1 MGKRGANTE
10 GYIKEIMREIEDC
23 DMRNFKWTDMQ
34 VLMVINSLDS
44 SDEDE
49 SQLAEKLTEAYNSAT
64 LNKEILEMSQIRE
77 MIADFRAEKRERRQI
92 MFTQKKKKVWKRK
105 KAIKRTK
112 RGKI

>member
-1 MGKRGANTE
+1 MGKNGANTE
-10 GYIKEIMREIEDC
+10 GYITEIKKEMEDC

-34 VLMVINSLDS
+34 VLMVIDTLNS

-77 MIADFRAEKRERRQI
+77 LVADFWARKREQKQT
-92 MFTQKKKKVWKRK
+92 MFNQKKRK
-105 KAIKRTK
+105 KYR
-112 RGKI
+112 